1 MIKDYNDFLKN
12 RPTNKILDEKITIR
26 TVANRCVYLH
36 DHRVV
41 GSEPYT
47 TENLPQKEWEIS
59 VRDALEAFSVTQL
72 ESYLDERK
80 AREKYLK
87 EHNTSNILEK

>member
-1 MIKDYNDFLKN
+1 MIKDYNKFLKN
-12 RPTNKILDEKITIR
+12 QPTNKILDEKITIR

-47 TENLPQKEWEIS
+47 TENLPQKEWETS
-59 VRDALEAFSVTQL
+59 VRSALQAFSVTQL
-72 ESYLDERK
+72 ESYLDEHRARK
-80 AREKYLK
+80 KYL
-87 EHNTSNILEK
+87 EEYNESNILEK